1 VNFVEHELVKADTIE
16 RRDYQLNIAFSC
28 VKRSTLIVLPTG
40 LGKTVIALIV
50 IADVLKNKGPKVL
63 FLAPTKPLVEQHAS
77 FLRKNLLN
85 DNVAV
90 FTGEVG
96 TGKRAKLWAETDIIV
111 STPQVIVNDI
121 LGSKIDLKDVK
132 LVIFDEAHR
141 ATGDYAYVFIGQR
154 CRELDPLALG
164 MTASPG
170 SRPERIVEV
179 CENLNIEG
187 VEIRSE
193 YDNDVVPYV
202 HDISVDWKRVDMPEE
217 IKAIS
222 KKLREALNEQV
233 KELRKFGFLAER
245 RFVGTKDI
253 LMVGQEIRKK
263 LHEGKSPS
271 LFTAASTQA
280 VAMKINHAL
289 EIAETQ
295 GPSALS
301 SYFDRMEEESR
312 SKGSSKASKR
322 AVGNPKVIEAM
333 NIAKHSRVEHPK
345 LKLAVDVVSEQLRQK
360 KDSRIIMFT
369 HYRDTAELV
378 TKEMMKIEGARPVK
392 FVGQATRG
400 RDKGLRQKEQ
410 VETIERFSE
419 GEYNILVATSV
430 AEEGLDIPS
439 TDLVVFYE
447 PIPSEIRTIQRRGRT
462 GRKRAG
468 KVVILIT
475 KDSRD
480 EAYYWSSKRKENK
493 MHQELEDLRS
503 RLRDKLVVGMPSGEA
518 FRAALSAG
526 ESSDVVKV
534 EKGQKVLTDFE
545 AGEDEKKTEVVVDTR
560 ELGSKVVKE
569 MYAEGISVT
578 TRRLEV
584 ADFILSERV
593 AVERKEVGDFIKSII
608 DGRLFQQVISMKR
621 EYQSP
626 VLIIE
631 GEGLFQKTAMHE
643 KAIYGALASLV
654 ADFNLPLIFT
664 KDETETA
671 HVLTAI
677 AKREHKE
684 GRKILGIRGEKGG
697 MNLQE
702 RQRFIVESLPN
713 ISGTIANRLLC
724 TSGRSRTS

>member
-1 VNFVEHELVKADTIE
+1 
-16 RRDYQLNIAFSC
+16 
-28 VKRSTLIVLPTG
+28 
-40 LGKTVIALIV
+40 
-50 IADVLKNKGPKVL
+50 
-63 FLAPTKPLVEQHAS
+63 
-77 FLRKNLLN
+77 
-85 DNVAV
+85 
-90 FTGEVG
+90 
-96 TGKRAKLWAETDIIV
+96 
-111 STPQVIVNDI
+111 
-121 LGSKIDLKDVK
+121 
-132 LVIFDEAHR
+132 
-141 ATGDYAYVFIGQR
+141 
-154 CRELDPLALG
+154 
-164 MTASPG
+164 
-170 SRPERIVEV
+170 
-179 CENLNIEG
+179 
-187 VEIRSE
+187 
-193 YDNDVVPYV
+193 
-202 HDISVDWKRVDMPEE
+202 
-217 IKAIS
+217 
-222 KKLREALNEQV
+222 
-233 KELRKFGFLAER
+233 
-245 RFVGTKDI
+245 
-253 LMVGQEIRKK
+253 
-263 LHEGKSPS
+263 
-271 LFTAASTQA
+271 
-280 VAMKINHAL
+280 MKINHAL

-333 NIAKHSRVEHPK
+333 AIARHSQVEHPK
-345 LKLAVDVVSEQLRQK
+345 LKLAIDVVSEQLRQD

-378 TKEMMKIEGARPVK
+378 TREMTKIEGARPVK

-410 VETIERFSE
+410 VETIKRFSE
-419 GEYNILVATSV
+419 GDYNILVATSV

-480 EAYYWSSKRKENK
+480 EAYYWSSKRKEKK

-503 RLRDKLVVGMPSGEA
+503 RLKDKLVVGMPTGEA

-526 ESSDVVKV
+526 ESSDGVRV
-534 EKGQKVLTDFE
+534 EKGQKVLTDF
-545 AGEDEKKTEVVVDTR
+545 GEGDKEEKVEVVVDTR

-569 MYAEGISVT
+569 MYAEGITVT

-593 AVERKEVGDFIKSII
+593 AVERKEVGDFVKSII

-671 HVLTAI
+671 HILTAI

-713 ISGTIANRLLC
+713 ISGTIANRLLVHFGTVKDIINADVSELKKVKGVGEQTAKNIRRVLDERFYLADKGE
-724 TSGRSRTS
+724 TSDKKKEAKTEGK